1 MPCRW
6 PRWCVSCLKKCAPN
20 RAPRAASGHAWPHSP
35 TSSRSPPA
43 NRNRACPLQSRAARS
58 KAARS
63 GLRSSP
69 VLIEKGRR
77 GMGPPE
83 AGRRRQSGASRI
95 DPPTAY
101 GRGADAGEEGFVLG
115 LALLLA
121 GPVGTGIKV
130 LALPPVMR
138 PPRCAGRLARSI
150 AASKTGEGLAVTA
163 ALPCVSRRCPRP

>member
-1 MPCRW
+1 LAALAYQLKVSASQQE
-6 PRWCVSCLKKCAPN
+6 PRLS
-20 RAPRAASGHAWPHSP
+20 ASVEDGAVQGGALGFEVLPSPHRERP
-35 TSSRSPPA
+35 
-43 NRNRACPLQSRAARS
+43 Q
-58 KAARS
+58 
-63 GLRSSP
+63 
-69 VLIEKGRR
+69 

-101 GRGADAGEEGFVLG
+101 GRGATDVGEEGFVLS

-138 PPRCAGRLARSI
+138 PTKVR
-150 AASKTGEGLAVTA
+150 
-163 ALPCVSRRCPRP
+163 